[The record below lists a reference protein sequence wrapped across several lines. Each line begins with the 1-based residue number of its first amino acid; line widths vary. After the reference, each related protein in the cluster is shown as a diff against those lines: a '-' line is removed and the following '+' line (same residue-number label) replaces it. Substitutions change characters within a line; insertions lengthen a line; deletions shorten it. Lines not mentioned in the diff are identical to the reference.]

1 MKYFMNNEKWL
12 KTRNYCLEIEG
23 INNPEKLD
31 DFVEQL
37 YTLLKEKYLTQN
49 MVQEA
54 ANLS

>member
-1 MKYFMNNEKWL
+1 MNNEKWL